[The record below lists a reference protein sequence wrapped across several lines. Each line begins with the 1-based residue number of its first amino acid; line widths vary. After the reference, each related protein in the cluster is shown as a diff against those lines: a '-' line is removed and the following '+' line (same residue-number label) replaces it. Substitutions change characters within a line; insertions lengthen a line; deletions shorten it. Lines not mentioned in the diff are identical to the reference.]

1 MVDLASVVA
10 EAVSAGASRENAFE
24 TWLTENEEAGK
35 LFWGVMRDAYVRKG
49 VPFAH
54 CMKAWKKH
62 FPDAPPRT
70 DQTVKK
76 MVDNR
81 LADS

>member
-10 EAVSAGASRENAFE
+10 DAVSAGANKESGFE
-24 TWLTENEEAGK
+24 VWLNENEEAAK
-35 LFWGVMRDAYVRKG
+35 LFWGVVKDAYIEKG

-54 CMKAWKKH
+54 CMKAWRKH

-70 DQTVKK
+70 DQIVKK
-76 MVDNR
+76 FVDKK
-81 LADS
+81 LANS